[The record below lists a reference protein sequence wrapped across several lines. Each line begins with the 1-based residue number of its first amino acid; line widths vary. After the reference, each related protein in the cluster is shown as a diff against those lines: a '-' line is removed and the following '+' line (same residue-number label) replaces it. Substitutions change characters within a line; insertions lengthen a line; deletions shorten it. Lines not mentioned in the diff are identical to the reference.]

1 MKVDFKLIGDR
12 IKQIRKEKKISQE
25 KLAEQLD
32 VSIAYLSRVER
43 GSSEINLKRIFD
55 IATML
60 DVPVTYLIQGVSC
73 KEKNYLN
80 KVQNNSRNRFKIM
93 KNIVNIKFWYRKNV
107 KYSIIKQ

>member
-80 KVQNNSRNRFKIM
+80 KELYDILVKCDEEKQRLIYDIAKIIAETDL
-93 KNIVNIKFWYRKNV
+93 K
-107 KYSIIKQ
+107 